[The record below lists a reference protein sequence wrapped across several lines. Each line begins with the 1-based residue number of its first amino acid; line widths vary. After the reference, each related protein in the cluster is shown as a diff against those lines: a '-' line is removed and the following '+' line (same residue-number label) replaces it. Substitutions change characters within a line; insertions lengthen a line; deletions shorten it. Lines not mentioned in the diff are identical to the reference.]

1 MCNRRLNMKL
11 AALLLT
17 GFVAVEHVLIMI
29 LEMFL
34 WQTEMGMK
42 VFKLTPE
49 TAAITATLA
58 KNQGLYNGF
67 LAAGLFWALFF
78 IKDATHKYQ
87 TILFF
92 LVCIVI
98 AAIFGS
104 ATAKFSILFTQGS
117 PAILALIVTLLAN
130 KK

>member
-1 MCNRRLNMKL
+1 MKL
-11 AALLLT
+11 FSLILT
-17 GFVAVEHVLIMI
+17 GFVAVEHVFILV

-34 WQTEMGMK
+34 WKTEFGMK
-42 VFKLTPE
+42 VFQLTPE
-49 TAAITATLA
+49 TAEITAKLA

-78 IKDATHKYQ
+78 IKDQKQKFQ

-92 LVCIVI
+92 LICVVI
-98 AAIFGS
+98 AGIYGS
-104 ATAKFSILFTQGS
+104 ATAKFSILFSQGM
-117 PAILALIVTLLAN
+117 PAFLALVVHYVAN

>member
-1 MCNRRLNMKL
+1 MKL
-11 AALLLT
+11 TSLILT
-17 GFVAVEHVLIMI
+17 GFVAIEHVFILV

-34 WQTEMGMK
+34 WKTDFGRK
-42 VFKLTPE
+42 VFQLTPE
-49 TAAITATLA
+49 TAEITETLA

-78 IKDATHKYQ
+78 IKDQNQKFQ

-98 AAIFGS
+98 AGLYGS
-104 ATAKFSILFTQGS
+104 ATAKFSILFSQGL
-117 PAILALIVTLLAN
+117 PAFLALAMHWMAYQ
-130 KK
+130 KQ

>member
-1 MCNRRLNMKL
+1 MKF
-11 AALLLT
+11 ASLLLT
-17 GFVAVEHVLIMI
+17 GFVAVEHVFILV

-34 WQTEMGMK
+34 WKTEFGMK
-42 VFKLTPE
+42 VFQLTPE
-49 TAAITATLA
+49 TAEITSKLA

-78 IKDATHKYQ
+78 IKDQNQKFQ

-92 LVCIVI
+92 LICVVVAGIY
-98 AAIFGS
+98 GS
-104 ATAKFSILFTQGS
+104 ATAKFSILFSQGL
-117 PAILALIVTLLAN
+117 PAFLALVLHWLAY

>member
-1 MCNRRLNMKL
+1 MKVL
-11 AALLLT
+11 SLILT
-17 GFVAVEHVLIMI
+17 GFVAVEHVFILV

-34 WQTEMGMK
+34 WKTEFGMK
-42 VFKLTPE
+42 TFQLTPE
-49 TAAITATLA
+49 TAEITAKLA

-78 IKDATHKYQ
+78 IKDQNQKFQ

-92 LVCIVI
+92 LICIVVAGI
-98 AAIFGS
+98 YGS
-104 ATAKFSILFTQGS
+104 ATAKFSILFSQGL
-117 PAILALIVTLLAN
+117 PAFLALVIHWIAN

>member
-1 MCNRRLNMKL
+1 MKL
-11 AALLLT
+11 LSVILT
-17 GFVAVEHVLIMI
+17 GFVAVEHVFILV

-34 WQTEMGMK
+34 WKSEFGMK
-42 VFKLTPE
+42 VFQLTPE
-49 TAAITATLA
+49 TAEITAKLA

-78 IKDATHKYQ
+78 IKDQTQKFQ

-92 LVCIVI
+92 LICVVVAGIY
-98 AAIFGS
+98 GS
-104 ATAKFSILFTQGS
+104 ATAKFSILFSQGL
-117 PAILALIVTLLAN
+117 PAFLALVVHYAAN

>member
-1 MCNRRLNMKL
+1 MNL
-11 AALLLT
+11 ASLILV
-17 GFVAVEHVLIMI
+17 GIVAVEHVFILL

-34 WQTEMGMK
+34 WQTEFGMK
-42 VFKLTPE
+42 TFRLTPE

-67 LAAGLFWALFF
+67 LAAGLIWALFF
-78 IKDATHKYQ
+78 INDANQKYQ

-92 LVCIVI
+92 LICIVV

-104 ATAKFSILFTQGS
+104 ATAKFSILFTQGA
-117 PAILALIVTLLAN
+117 PALIALIVTILAN

>member
-1 MCNRRLNMKL
+1 MKL
-11 AALLLT
+11 FSLILT
-17 GFVAVEHVLIMI
+17 GFVAVEHVFILV

-34 WQTEMGMK
+34 WKTEFGMK
-42 VFKLTPE
+42 VFQLTPE
-49 TAAITATLA
+49 TAEITSKLA

-78 IKDATHKYQ
+78 IKDQKQKFQ

-92 LVCIVI
+92 LICVVVAGIY
-98 AAIFGS
+98 GS
-104 ATAKFSILFTQGS
+104 ATAKFSILYSQGL
-117 PAILALIVTLLAN
+117 PAFLALVVHYVAN

>member
-1 MCNRRLNMKL
+1 MKIL
-11 AALLLT
+11 SVILT
-17 GFVAVEHVLIMI
+17 GFVAVEHVFILV

-34 WQTEMGMK
+34 WKSEFGMK
-42 VFKLTPE
+42 VFQLTPE
-49 TAAITATLA
+49 TAEITAKLA

-78 IKDATHKYQ
+78 IKDQTQKFQ

-92 LVCIVI
+92 LICVVVAGIY
-98 AAIFGS
+98 GS
-104 ATAKFSILFTQGS
+104 ATAKFSILFSQGL
-117 PAILALIVTLLAN
+117 PAFLALVVHYIAN

>member
-1 MCNRRLNMKL
+1 MKL
-11 AALLLT
+11 LSTILT
-17 GFVAVEHVLIMI
+17 TFVAVEHVFILI

-34 WQTEMGMK
+34 WKTEFGMK
-42 VFKLTPE
+42 TFQLTPE
-49 TAAITATLA
+49 TAEITAKLA

-78 IKDATHKYQ
+78 IKNETQKFQ

-98 AAIFGS
+98 AGIYGS
-104 ATAKFSILFTQGS
+104 ATAKFSILFSQGL
-117 PAILALIVTLLAN
+117 PAFIALVLHLIVA
-130 KK
+130 KQK

>member
-1 MCNRRLNMKL
+1 MKL
-11 AALLLT
+11 ASLILT
-17 GFVAVEHVLIMI
+17 GFVAVEHVFILV

-34 WQTEMGMK
+34 WKTEFGMK
-42 VFKLTPE
+42 VFQLTPE
-49 TAAITATLA
+49 TAEITAKLA

-78 IKDATHKYQ
+78 IKDQNQKFQ

-92 LVCIVI
+92 LICVVVAGIY
-98 AAIFGS
+98 GS
-104 ATAKFSILFTQGS
+104 ATAKFSILFSQGL
-117 PAILALIVTLLAN
+117 PAFLALVVHWLAY

>member
-1 MCNRRLNMKL
+1 MKIL
-11 AALLLT
+11 SVILT
-17 GFVAVEHVLIMI
+17 GFVAVEHVFILV

-34 WQTEMGMK
+34 WKSEFGMK
-42 VFKLTPE
+42 VFQLTPE
-49 TAAITATLA
+49 TAEITAKLA

-78 IKDATHKYQ
+78 IKDQTQKFQ

-92 LVCIVI
+92 LICVVVAGIY
-98 AAIFGS
+98 GS
-104 ATAKFSILFTQGS
+104 ATAKFSILFSQGL
-117 PAILALIVTLLAN
+117 PAFLALVVHYVAN

>member
-1 MCNRRLNMKL
+1 MKF
-11 AALLLT
+11 ASLLLT
-17 GFVAVEHVLIMI
+17 GFVAIEHVFILV

-34 WQTEMGMK
+34 WKTEFGMK
-42 VFKLTPE
+42 VFQLTPE
-49 TAAITATLA
+49 TAEITSKLA

-78 IKDATHKYQ
+78 IKDQNQKFQ

-92 LVCIVI
+92 LICIVVAGI
-98 AAIFGS
+98 YGS
-104 ATAKFSILFTQGS
+104 ATAKFSILFSQGL
-117 PAILALIVTLLAN
+117 PAFLALVLHWLAY

>member
-1 MCNRRLNMKL
+1 MNL
-11 AALLLT
+11 AALIMT
-17 GFVAVEHVLIMI
+17 GVVAFEHVFILV

-34 WQTEMGMK
+34 WQTEFGMK

-49 TAAITATLA
+49 TAATTATLA

-67 LAAGLFWALFF
+67 LAAGLIWALFF
-78 IKDATHKYQ
+78 IQDSSQKYQ
-87 TILFF
+87 TIVFF

-104 ATAKFSILFTQGS
+104 ATAKFSILFTQGG
-117 PAILALIVTLLAN
+117 PAIIALLLTLLAN

>member
-1 MCNRRLNMKL
+1 MKI
-11 AALLLT
+11 AALLLA
-17 GFVAVEHVLIMI
+17 GIVAVEHVLILV

-34 WQTEMGMK
+34 WQTEIGMK

-78 IKDATHKYQ
+78 IKDASQKYQ
-87 TILFF
+87 TIVFF

-104 ATAKFSILFTQGS
+104 ATAKFSIIFTQGG
-117 PAILALIVTLLAN
+117 PAILALIFTLLAN

>member
-1 MCNRRLNMKL
+1 MKL
-11 AALLLT
+11 FSLILT
-17 GFVAVEHVLIMI
+17 GFVAVEHVFILV

-34 WQTEMGMK
+34 WKTEFGMK
-42 VFKLTPE
+42 VFQLTPE
-49 TAAITATLA
+49 TAEITAKLA

-78 IKDATHKYQ
+78 IKDQKQKFQ

-92 LVCIVI
+92 LICVVVAGIY
-98 AAIFGS
+98 GS
-104 ATAKFSILFTQGS
+104 ATAKFSILFSQGL
-117 PAILALIVTLLAN
+117 PAFLALVVHYVAN